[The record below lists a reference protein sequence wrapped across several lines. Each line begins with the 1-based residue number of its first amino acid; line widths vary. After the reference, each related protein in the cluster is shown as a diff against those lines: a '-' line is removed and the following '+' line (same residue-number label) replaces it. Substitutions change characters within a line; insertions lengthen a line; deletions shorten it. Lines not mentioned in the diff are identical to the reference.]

1 MNANLRLHDLYGR
14 ENESETK
21 LLALYVPKALTTRID
36 RLAKDLKAKKR
47 EVILAL
53 LNEGL
58 DRYHRSRGRRRKGS

>member
-1 MNANLRLHDLYGR
+1 MT
-14 ENESETK
+14 SEE
-21 LLALYVPKALTTRID
+21 LTSRID

-58 DRYHRSRGRRRKGS
+58 DRYHRSRGRRRRK